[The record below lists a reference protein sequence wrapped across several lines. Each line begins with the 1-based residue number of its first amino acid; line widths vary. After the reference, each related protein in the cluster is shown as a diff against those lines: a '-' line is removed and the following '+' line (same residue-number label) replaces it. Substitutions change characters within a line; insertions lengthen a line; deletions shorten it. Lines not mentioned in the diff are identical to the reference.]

1 MNHERDSPKAVYET
15 KLGLKS
21 SLKSELAVKKLLNYL
36 TSFHFIIAFMSMDGL
51 PNENKNQERIEY
63 EMETGGEHK

>member
-1 MNHERDSPKAVYET
+1 MKGTAQKLYMNET

-36 TSFHFIIAFMSMDGL
+36 TTFHFIIVFMSMDCL
-51 PNENKNQERIEY
+51 PNENKNQEKIEY
-63 EMETGGEHK
+63 GMETG